1 MESSEFSRLIVS
13 MMHGCVVTLKYFRS
27 ADCDA
32 IDWNWVVDG
41 HTLSVGN
48 MKCDLIAGGGANAA
62 TSRRHFG
69 RDDDGGG
76 GNQLRQESRPQ
87 GLQDDGSISQGH
99 C

>member
-1 MESSEFSRLIVS
+1 
-13 MMHGCVVTLKYFRS
+13 
-27 ADCDA
+27 
-32 IDWNWVVDG
+32 
-41 HTLSVGN
+41 